1 MTVYLEELQK
11 QSEDFSQIRFC
22 LAQLEQITIGEEILK
37 MVEGVDINFAELP
50 VQKKKTAH
58 NHKISTEQIYAIDL
72 EVKKGV
78 IRKARNTS
86 LQSLFDVRKISDGE

>member
-50 VQKKKTAH
+50 VQKKKRHTIIKFPQ
-58 NHKISTEQIYAIDL
+58 NKYMLLIW
-72 EVKKGV
+72 K
-78 IRKARNTS
+78 
-86 LQSLFDVRKISDGE
+86 